1 MPFYIAG
8 TCPGGLLARSP
19 LLPAA
24 PSMSTPLP
32 APPVPLVWKTTP
44 TLWVLIGL
52 SLLATVVAF
61 LPALRFMVAT
71 WDQVPEFG
79 YGYFIP
85 FVSAYLIWQC
95 SDRLRLRDCQGSW
108 NGLWIVL
115 AGLLLGLVGALSA
128 IRMTSQYGFV
138 LTLFGISVTW
148 LGWQGTRIIAAPLAM
163 LFFMIPLPQFLLR
176 ELSEQLQL
184 LSSQLGVAIIRLFD
198 ISVYLE
204 GNVIDLGSMK
214 LQVVEAC
221 SGLRY
226 LFPLLVLGVIAA
238 YLFRAPLWK
247 RAVLVLS
254 TIPMTIVINSLRIG
268 LIGVT
273 VDRWG
278 AGMAEGL
285 LHDFEGFVMFML
297 CIALLGLEMALL
309 ARIGDRRAPLRE
321 AFDVQGPSAPPSGA
335 LVAFRSVPLSA
346 VVAGLL
352 MAVVA
357 LVLVFEPTREQVRP
371 PRTTFAAFP
380 MQLPGD
386 WQGRPNTLPPD
397 IVAWLAVDDY
407 LLADYV
413 RPGQPGVNL
422 YSAYYATQS
431 GGGSA
436 HSPRT
441 CIPGDGW
448 SIASLAE
455 ATVPAARGAFGVN
468 RAIIERAGQRQLVYY
483 WFDERGRQLTD
494 ELKVKWY
501 ILRDGIVRNRSDGA
515 LVRLVTPIGP
525 TETEAA
531 ADRRLADFIDV
542 AQPRLSTFL
551 PQ

>member
-1 MPFYIAG
+1 MP
-8 TCPGGLLARSP
+8 
-19 LLPAA
+19 
-24 PSMSTPLP
+24 TPLP
-32 APPVPLVWKTTP
+32 TSPAPLVWKTSP
-44 TLWVLIGL
+44 ALWVLIAL
-52 SLLATVVAF
+52 SLLAAVGAF

-85 FVSAYLIWQC
+85 FVCAYLIWQC
-95 SDRLRLRDCQGSW
+95 SDRLRLRDSQGSW
-108 NGLWIVL
+108 SGLWLVL
-115 AGLLLGLVGALSA
+115 GGLLLGLIGALSA
-128 IRMTSQYGFV
+128 IRMASQYGFV
-138 LTLFGISVTW
+138 LTVFGIAVTW

-163 LFFMIPLPQFLLR
+163 LFFMSPLPKFLLR

-184 LSSQLGVAIIRLFD
+184 LSSQMGVALLRLFD

-226 LFPLLVLGVIAA
+226 LFPLLVLGFIAA

-247 RAVLVLS
+247 RALLVLS
-254 TIPMTIVINSLRIG
+254 TIPMTLAINSLRIG

-278 AGMAEGL
+278 PGMAEGL
-285 LHDFEGFVMFML
+285 LHDFEGFAMFML
-297 CIALLGLEMALL
+297 CIVLLGLEMALL
-309 ARIGDRRAPLRE
+309 TRIGDRRLPLRE
-321 AFDVQGPSAPPSGA
+321 AFDVEGPAAAPSDA
-335 LVAFRSVPLSA
+335 RVAFRSVPLA
-346 VVAGLL
+346 AICTGLL
-352 MAVVA
+352 VATVA
-357 LVLVFEPTREQVRP
+357 LVLAFEPSHEQIRPQRE
-371 PRTTFAAFP
+371 TFASFP

-386 WQGRPNTLPPD
+386 WQGRPDTLPAD

-407 LLADYV
+407 LLADFV
-413 RPGQPGVNL
+413 RPGQPGVNV

-448 SIASLAE
+448 SIGSLNE
-455 ATVPAARGAFGVN
+455 VSIPMRRGTLTVN
-468 RAIIERAGQRQLVYY
+468 RAIIERAGRRQLVFY

-494 ELKVKWY
+494 ELQVKWF

-515 LVRLVTPIGP
+515 LVRLVTPILSS
-525 TETEAA
+525 ETEAGA
-531 ADRRLADFIDV
+531 ERRLADFIDAV
-542 AQPRLSTFL
+542 QPRLAAYL
-551 PQ
+551 PR

>member
-1 MPFYIAG
+1 
-8 TCPGGLLARSP
+8 
-19 LLPAA
+19 
-24 PSMSTPLP
+24 MSTPLP
-32 APPVPLVWKTTP
+32 VSSATVVWKTSP
-44 TLWVLIGL
+44 TLWGLIAL
-52 SLLATVVAF
+52 SLLAAVGAF
-61 LPALRFMVAT
+61 FPALHFMVAT

-95 SDRLRLRDCQGSW
+95 SDRLRLRDSNGSW
-108 NGLWIVL
+108 SGLWLVL
-115 AGLLLGLVGALSA
+115 AGLLLGLLGALSA

-138 LTLFGISVTW
+138 LALFGIAVTW

-163 LFFMIPLPQFLLR
+163 LVFMIPLPQFLLR
-176 ELSEQLQL
+176 EMSEQLQL
-184 LSSQLGVAIIRLFD
+184 WSSQLGVGLIRLFD
-198 ISVYLE
+198 ISVFLE
-204 GNVIDLGSMK
+204 GNVIDLGTMK

-254 TIPMTIVINSLRIG
+254 TIPMTILINSLRIG

-278 AGMAEGL
+278 PAMAEGL
-285 LHDFEGFVMFML
+285 LHDFEGFAMFML
-297 CIALLGLEMALL
+297 CIVLLGAEMALL
-309 ARIGDRRAPLRE
+309 TRVGGRRGSLRE
-321 AFDVQGPSAPPSGA
+321 AFDVDGPPAPPAGA
-335 LVAFRSVPLSA
+335 RVAFRSVPLSA
-346 VVAGLL
+346 VGAGLL
-352 MAVVA
+352 VAAVA
-357 LVLVFEPTREQVRP
+357 LVLAFQPTREQTRP
-371 PRTTFAAFP
+371 PRTAFSEFP
-380 MQLPGD
+380 LQLPGG
-386 WQGRPNTLPPD
+386 WRGRTDTLPPD
-397 IVAWLAVDDY
+397 IVAWLATDDY
-407 LLADYV
+407 LLADFT
-413 RPGQPGVNL
+413 RPDTPGVNL

-448 SIASLAE
+448 AITTLAE
-455 ATVPAARGAFGVN
+455 TTVPAGADTLKVN

-483 WFDERGRQLTD
+483 WFDERGRNLTD
-494 ELKVKWY
+494 ELQVKWY

-515 LVRLVTPIGP
+515 LVRLVTPIQGS
-525 TETEAA
+525 EGEAG
-531 ADRRLADFIDV
+531 ADRRLSEFLAV
-542 AQPRLSTFL
+542 VQARLPAFL
-551 PQ
+551 PR